1 MIGKGKNV
9 LKGILL
15 NAVLIGF
22 FISFESCNDGE
33 ENLKILVS
41 SISIKGDFIEDG
53 GTSQLT
59 ADVFPEDATNKVVE
73 WSVSNED
80 IATIDQN
87 GLLTGVSDGIVTVK
101 ASATDGSGVI
111 ATKSIGVSGFNPSEI
126 LVESISII
134 GDDISDGEPQQ
145 LSAEVLPANAD
156 NKEVVWAV
164 SDPEI
169 ATIDQ
174 SGLLQPVKSGTVDVT
189 ATAVDGS
196 GVKATRTFN
205 VQILVKTISV
215 IGTDITDGKTQQ
227 LSVEVLPENATNKTV
242 TWSVS
247 DTDIASIDQSGLLA
261 PGKNGT
267 VEVMATANDGSG
279 VFGTLTINISGVA
292 DVGDGTIVN
301 TEEDIISALASAT
314 AGDFIYVRSGNY
326 SFSSS
331 IRMSANGQEGNMISF
346 LVYPGDERPVF
357 DFSSMSEN
365 SSNRAV
371 ILSGDYWHIKGIEI
385 YKAGDNGMHISGS
398 NNLIE
403 YCAFYENADSGLQI
417 GNGGANNTVLN
428 CDSYFNADSSLE
440 NADGFAAKLD
450 CGTGNKFIGCR
461 AWNNLDDG
469 WDGYLRGTDNITTTY
484 VNCWAFRNGY
494 LKDGSLG
501 VGDGNG
507 FKTGGSDDK
516 ALKHNAIYTNC
527 IAAGNSVDGF
537 DHNSNRGSITIY
549 NSSAHVNGSNI
560 NFGSTNAAAN
570 LEIKNTLSF
579 GGNSSDKFE
588 ADLKDISNNSWQD
601 GLGASSDDFVSINID
616 LLLSPRN
623 EDGSLPDIDYLY
635 LKSNSDLID
644 KGIDVGLPYN
654 GTAPDLGAFEYGN

>member
-1 MIGKGKNV
+1 MIEKGKNV
-9 LKGILL
+9 LKWIFLNVLL
-15 NAVLIGF
+15 LSLF
-22 FISFESCNDGE
+22 FSMDSCNSGE
-33 ENLKILVS
+33 ENLNILVT

-53 GTSQLT
+53 GSSQLT
-59 ADVFPEDATNKVVE
+59 AQVFPENATNQIVE
-73 WSVSNED
+73 WEVSNESV
-80 IATIDQN
+80 ATIDQN

-101 ASATDGSGVI
+101 ASATDGSGVT
-111 ATKSIGVSGFNPSEI
+111 ATKSIGVSGFNPSKI
-126 LVESISII
+126 LVESISIL
-134 GDDISDGEPQQ
+134 GNDITDGEPQQ
-145 LSAEVLPANAD
+145 LSVDVLPANAE
-156 NKEVVWAV
+156 NKDVIWSV
-164 SDPEI
+164 SDSEI

-174 SGLLQPVKSGTVDVT
+174 SGLLQPVNSGTVDVT
-189 ATAVDGS
+189 ASAIDGS
-196 GVKATRTFN
+196 GVTATRSFSI
-205 VQILVKTISV
+205 QIWVKSISI
-215 IGTDITDGKTQQ
+215 IGSDITDGKTQQ
-227 LSVEVLPENATNKTV
+227 LGVDVLPENAMNKTV

-247 DTDIASIDQSGLLA
+247 DTDIAAIDQSGLLS

-267 VEVMATANDGSG
+267 IDVTATANDGSG

-301 TEEDIISALASAT
+301 TANDILSAI
-314 AGDFIYVRSGNY
+314 AGAVPGDLIYVRSGTY

-331 IRMSANGQEGNMISF
+331 IRMNADGQEGNMIAF

-357 DFSSMSEN
+357 DFSSMSEA
-365 SSNRAV
+365 SGNRGLV
-371 ILSGDYWHIKGIEI
+371 LSGDYWHVKGIEI

-417 GNGGANNTVLN
+417 GNGGGNNTVLN

-469 WDGYLRGTDNITTTY
+469 WDGYLRGTDNVTTTY
-484 VNCWAFRNGY
+484 ENCWAFRNGY

-516 ALKHNAIYTNC
+516 TLKHNAIYSNC
-527 IAAGNSVDGF
+527 LAAGNAVDGF
-537 DHNSNRGSITIY
+537 DHNSNRGSITIH
-549 NSSAHVNGSNI
+549 NSSAHGNGRNVS
-560 NFGSTNAAAN
+560 FGATNMADY

-579 GGNSSDKFE
+579 GGNSSDSFQAASTE
-588 ADLKDISNNSWQD
+588 ITNNSWQD
-601 GLGASSDDFVSINID
+601 GLYASADDFMSINLD
-616 LLLSPRN
+616 LLLSPRS
-623 EDGSLPDIDYLY
+623 EDGSLPNIDYLY
-635 LKSNSDLID
+635 LKSDSDLID
-644 KGIDVGLPYN
+644 KGVDIGLPFN
-654 GTAPDLGAFEYGN
+654 GIAPDIGAFEFGN